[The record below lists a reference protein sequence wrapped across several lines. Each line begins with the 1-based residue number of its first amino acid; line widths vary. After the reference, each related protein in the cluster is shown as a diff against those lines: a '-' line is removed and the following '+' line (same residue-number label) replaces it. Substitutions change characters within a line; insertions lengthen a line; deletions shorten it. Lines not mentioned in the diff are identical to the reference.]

1 MIIGEAVLFFLFI
14 LLINNNNNNNKFNI
28 NKTKIEGE
36 LIDYYGLL
44 QSRCFNI

>member
-14 LLINNNNNNNKFNI
+14 LLINNNNNNKFNI
-28 NKTKIEGE
+28 NKTKLEGE

-44 QSRCFNI
+44 QFMCFNI